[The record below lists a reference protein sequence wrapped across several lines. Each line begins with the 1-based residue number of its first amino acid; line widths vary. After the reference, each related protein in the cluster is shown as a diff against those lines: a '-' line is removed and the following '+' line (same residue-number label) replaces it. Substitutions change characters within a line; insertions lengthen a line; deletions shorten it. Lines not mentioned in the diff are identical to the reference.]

1 MLRIKNMKLLNG
13 KILDFEL
20 NAGDTVIIKGKN
32 GSGKSLLLKS
42 IAKLL
47 PVSVDS
53 FTYQDQPVATYQ
65 TEIFRSEVLYISA
78 TPSSM
83 GHGAVHD
90 FFESAFRLKIY
101 HSHTVTFPW
110 KDYLH
115 KWHIT
120 ESQFQNLSSGQKQ
133 MLAILRALSLK
144 PKVLLLDEPT
154 ANLDQEKTIEI
165 EELIKDWQRNTGGS
179 IVMISH
185 SDEQSK
191 RLGFKVVSFD
201 ALIHNIS

>member
-13 KILDFEL
+13 KVLDFEL
-20 NAGDTVIIKGKN
+20 FAGETIIIKGKN

-47 PVSVDS
+47 PVTVES
-53 FTYQDQPVATYQ
+53 FTYLDQPVATYQ
-65 TEIFRSEVLYISA
+65 TELFRSEVLYISA
-78 TPSSM
+78 TPSTM
-83 GHGAVHD
+83 GQGSVND
-90 FFESAFRLKIY
+90 FFETAFRLKIY
-101 HSHTVTFPW
+101 HSHTINFPW
-110 KDYLH
+110 KEYLR

-154 ANLDQEKTIEI
+154 ANLDLEKTIEI
-165 EELIKDWQRNTGGS
+165 EELIKDWQRGTGGS
-179 IVMISH
+179 VVMISH
-185 SDEQSK
+185 SDEQSR
-191 RLGFKVVSFD
+191 RLGFKVISFD
-201 ALIHNIS
+201 ALIHNFS